1 MVNLWQLVYF
11 PRMSSPQM
19 SALYSEKDPEE
30 QAQMSDN
37 PSQQTVAEFARWPE
51 LMDNPCLLGQVT
63 GAPSIATFGDVPL
76 PLNQQQ
82 DERIESTHQ
91 QLPYFRCSTQN
102 VRNCKVIS
110 SYNVPSL
117 LPMTRREQ
125 RKPTPRTSRE
135 QRRSETWRTERRR
148 ERRIALPHNVS
159 FPFLNSTLL

>member
-1 MVNLWQLVYF
+1 MWSACGNWSTSPGCL
-11 PRMSSPQM
+11 PPQM

-63 GAPSIATFGDVPL
+63 GAPSTATLGDVPL
-76 PLNQQQ
+76 PLNQPQ
-82 DERIESTHQ
+82 DERIKSTQQ
-91 QLPYFRCSTQN
+91 QLPYFRCTTQN

-110 SYNVPSL
+110 SYNVPTQ
-117 LPMTRREQ
+117 LPRTGREQ

-135 QRRSETWRTERRR
+135 QRRSET
-148 ERRIALPHNVS
+148 
-159 FPFLNSTLL
+159 

>member
-82 DERIESTHQ
+82 DERIESTQ
-91 QLPYFRCSTQN
+91 QLPNFRCTTQN

-110 SYNVPSL
+110 SYKVPTL
-117 LPMTRREQ
+117 LPRTGREQ
-125 RKPTPRTSRE
+125 RKPTLRTSRE
-135 QRRSETWRTERRR
+135 QRRSETCGRRRR
-148 ERRIALPHNVS
+148 EKDC
-159 FPFLNSTLL
+159 TTT

>member
-19 SALYSEKDPEE
+19 SALHSEKDPAE

-63 GAPSIATFGDVPL
+63 GAPSIATCGDVPL

-82 DERIESTHQ
+82 DERIESTQ
-91 QLPYFRCSTQN
+91 QLPNFRCTTQN

-117 LPMTRREQ
+117 LPRTGREQ
-125 RKPTPRTSRE
+125 RKPTPSTSRE
-135 QRRSETWRTERRR
+135 QRRSETRGRRRR
-148 ERRIALPHNVS
+148 EKDC
-159 FPFLNSTLL
+159 TTT

>member
-19 SALYSEKDPEE
+19 SALHSEKDPAE

-63 GAPSIATFGDVPL
+63 GAPSIATCGDVPL
-76 PLNQQQ
+76 PLNQPQ
-82 DERIESTHQ
+82 DERIESTQQ
-91 QLPYFRCSTQN
+91 QLPYFRCTTQN

-117 LPMTRREQ
+117 LPRTSREQ

-135 QRRSETWRTERRR
+135 QRRSETRGRRRR
-148 ERRIALPHNVS
+148 EKDC
-159 FPFLNSTLL
+159 TTT

>member
-1 MVNLWQLVYF
+1 MWSTCGNWSTSPGCL
-11 PRMSSPQM
+11 PPQM
-19 SALYSEKDPEE
+19 SALHSEKDPAE

-63 GAPSIATFGDVPL
+63 GAPSIATCGDVPL

-117 LPMTRREQ
+117 LPRTSREQ

-135 QRRSETWRTERRR
+135 QRRSETRGRRRR
-148 ERRIALPHNVS
+148 EKDC
-159 FPFLNSTLL
+159 TTT

>member
-19 SALYSEKDPEE
+19 SALHSEKDPAE

-63 GAPSIATFGDVPL
+63 GAPSTATCGDVPL
-76 PLNQQQ
+76 PLNQPQ
-82 DERIESTHQ
+82 DERIESTQ
-91 QLPYFRCSTQN
+91 QLLNFRCTTQN

-110 SYNVPSL
+110 SCNVPTQ
-117 LPMTRREQ
+117 LPRTGREQ

-135 QRRSETWRTERRR
+135 QRRSE
-148 ERRIALPHNVS
+148 A
-159 FPFLNSTLL
+159 